1 MGVIKLVVLSV
12 LVYIAWS
19 LIRGIMASFKTGDS
33 VGVNGKE
40 NGNSPAQDVL
50 VEDPVCH
57 TLVPK
62 HQAIRLR
69 KDGEIYY
76 FCSDE
81 CCDKFSESTRGK
93 E

>member
-1 MGVIKLVVLSV
+1 MGVIRLIILAI
-12 LVYIAWS
+12 LFYFGWR
-19 LIRGIMASFKTGDS
+19 LIRGIMGKFKTDDS
-33 VGVNGKE
+33 AGADEKVD
-40 NGNSPAQDVL
+40 GNSPAQDVL

-62 HQAIRLR
+62 HQAIHLR
-69 KDGEIYY
+69 KDGETYY

-81 CCDKFSESTRGK
+81 CCDKFSEPTRGK